1 MLVVKFYVTFHNLEG
16 GKNMSRIGKLPI
28 TVPAGVEVNIAGTNV
43 SVKGKLG
50 TLSQTIDADINVAL
64 ENGVINVARPT
75 DQKRHRALHGLYRS
89 LIANMVKGVSEG
101 YKTEQELVGVGY
113 RASNKGQLLELALG
127 YSHNVVFELPNEIK
141 ITTTSE
147 KGQNPKVILE
157 SSDKQLIG
165 MVAAKIRSLRKP
177 EPYKGKGIKFAGE
190 ILRRKAGKS
199 ASKK

>member
-1 MLVVKFYVTFHNLEG
+1 VAKFYVTFHNLEG

-28 TVPAGVEVNIAGTNV
+28 TLPAGVEVNVKGTEV

-50 TLSQTIDADINVAL
+50 SLSETIDADIIVKV
-64 ENGVINVARPT
+64 EDGVINVSRPT